1 MFEDSSTRFS
11 SGLDA
16 ARRSDIEQS
25 AARPES
31 PRAGW
36 EGFTETLV
44 PRSRAHP
51 EGAAGPY
58 VMKPFDVK
66 LAYLGKPWATAPR
79 GRARRDGRRRRPRHG
94 PPEDAA
100 RRNGFDPERSVRT
113 PKVRT

>member
-66 LAYLGKPWATAPR
+66 PAYLGKPWATAPSRSGTTRWATPTPPTWPAR
-79 GRARRDGRRRRPRHG
+79 GCG
-94 PPEDAA
+94 PT
-100 RRNGFDPERSVRT
+100 ERL
-113 PKVRT
+113 